1 MGYQWVQANMVLMLV
16 AAVLAQ
22 IKELPG
28 DDRIEREKCH
38 VDEKLPCGGRD
49 IDRAACEAINCCFH
63 ESRCFYGKTV
73 TVQCT
78 RDGQFVVVVSRHTT
92 LPHLDVGSVFL
103 RHGKEGHCRPA
114 AVTRTYA
121 VFNFPVTACGTTVKE
136 ERGHVVYEN
145 MLSSTYEVGIGPR
158 GSITRDTVFQ
168 LLFQCRYWGADV
180 LAMVARVNT
189 VPPPLPAAAPGPL
202 RVELRLGS
210 GRCDTERCNEVA
222 AAYTSYYSESDYPV
236 TKVLRQPVFV
246 EVRILGRTDPNIVL
260 LLDKCWATATPN
272 PFTVPQWQL
281 LVHGCPYR
289 DDKYLTTLV
298 PVDASSG
305 LPFPTHYKR
314 FIVRMFT
321 FVDPA
326 SKRHLMSNVF
336 IHCSTAVCHPSA
348 TDSCAQRCY
357 RTRRDVASVQEESSS
372 ETAIV
377 TSGRLILTSELSP
390 SAVKQSASEVF
401 QPLNYGV
408 LAASVSA
415 VLGTIALLFVFWYIR
430 HKRQAMSTNDE

>member
-1 MGYQWVQANMVLMLV
+1 MDGSGGKLDLWMHLSSVLLV
-16 AAVLAQ
+16 VAVVSAQHRELVKGEVEQRDKCVVEERVPCGPAAV
-22 IKELPG
+22 G
-28 DDRIEREKCH
+28 
-38 VDEKLPCGGRD
+38 
-49 IDRAACEAINCCFH
+49 RAACEAINCCFDGNQ
-63 ESRCFYGKTV
+63 CYYGRVV

-78 RDGQFVVVVSRHTT
+78 RDGQFVVVVARHST
-92 LPHLDVGSVFL
+92 LPKLDLDSVFL
-103 RHGKEGHCRPA
+103 RGGRDAPCKPV
-114 AVTRTYA
+114 AVTKAFA

-145 MLSSTYEVGIGPR
+145 LLSSTYEVGVGPL

-180 LAMVARVNT
+180 VAMVAQVNT

-202 RVELRLGS
+202 RVELRLGR
-210 GRCDTERCNEVA
+210 GHCETKGCNEVA
-222 AAYTSYYSESDYPV
+222 AAYSSYYAESDYPV

-260 LLDKCWATATPN
+260 LLGKCWATSTPS
-272 PFTVPQWQL
+272 PVSLPQWQL
-281 LVHGCPYR
+281 LVRGCPYPE
-289 DDKYLTTLV
+289 DKYLTTLV

-326 SKRHLMSNVF
+326 SKRHLHEPVF

-348 TDSCAQRCY
+348 TDSCEQRCF
-357 RTRRDVASVQEESSS
+357 RTRRDVAAPEESSEPVVVS
-372 ETAIV
+372 
-377 TSGRLILTSELSP
+377 SGMVLMTPVDPLP
-390 SAVKQSASEVF
+390 SAVKQLPSEDL
-401 QPLNYGV
+401 QPFNYGV
-408 LAASVSA
+408 LAVSA
-415 VLGTIALLFVFWYIR
+415 VLGLFAVVLAVWR
-430 HKRQAMSTNDE
+430 VCHLKQVV